1 MQIVIKIDEELY
13 KAITTG
19 NIDYYD
25 ALNGLK
31 AIASGTP
38 LPKNHGRLIDAD
50 KFQMFSFNKVFD
62 NRLSEGG
69 LATINMYLDLQPT
82 IIEEVKADA
91 DSD

>member
-1 MQIVIKIDEELY
+1 
-13 KAITTG
+13 
-19 NIDYYD
+19 
-25 ALNGLK
+25 
-31 AIASGTP
+31 
-38 LPKNHGRLIDAD
+38 
-50 KFQMFSFNKVFD
+50 MFSFNKVFD